1 MKKILITIIAG
12 SCFLSMQSCKKWI
25 DDSFANP
32 NGQTVAEPSTVLSSI
47 HANMA
52 RGIQFD
58 SRYIGGYTQYFL
70 STSALSTTERMGY
83 FAGSDAI
90 GEKWRTHYWN
100 LGQNLLNI
108 VRESDQSKRYEYAG
122 ACYAIWAWSWLH
134 LTDAHGE
141 VVLKQFAD
149 PNRITFDYDSQE
161 EVYQHVMKIADSAV
175 YFLNLASADAGASAR
190 LAVGDKY
197 FYGGNINLYKKMAY
211 GIKAKAFHRY
221 SNKSTYKPDSVIKYV
236 DLSFAS
242 AAEDAEIKFA
252 GGISDASN
260 FFGPRRANV
269 ASFRLSDWMVKMM
282 NGTIFTGATD
292 PRLGYITLKNTSNS
306 YSGLL
311 PGVGGTSTLTANF
324 WGKYN
329 ASTISG
335 GIDTDARTFFKN
347 ESNFP
352 VLTYTDL
359 QFMKAEAAFKKGDKN
374 LALTA
379 YTNGING
386 SFDLYAKYTGYL
398 PITSTDKANFL
409 ANTAIVPATS
419 SALTLSQIMLQK
431 YIALWGYGFEETW
444 VDLRRY
450 KYDPT
455 VYTGY
460 APPAS
465 LFPDNSG
472 KLVYRV
478 RPRYNSEYIWNIE
491 ALKLIGG
498 LDIDYHTKLTWF
510 VNP

>member
-1 MKKILITIIAG
+1 MKKILITLIAG

-32 NGQTVAEPSTVLSSI
+32 NGQTIAEPSTVLPSI

-70 STSALSTTERMGY
+70 STTALTTAERMGY
-83 FAGSDAI
+83 FAGSDAL

-108 VRESDQSKRYEYAG
+108 VRESDKSKRYEYAG

-149 PNRITFDYDSQE
+149 PARITFDYDSQE
-161 EVYQHVMKIADSAV
+161 EVYQHVMKIADSAI
-175 YFLNLASADAGASAR
+175 YFLNLAGADAGASAR
-190 LAVGDKY
+190 LAAGDQF
-197 FYGGNINLYKKMAY
+197 FYGGNLNLYKKMAY

-221 SNKSTYKPDSVIKYV
+221 FNKANYKPDSVIKYV
-236 DLSFAS
+236 DLAYSSAS
-242 AAEDAEIKFA
+242 EDAEIKFA
-252 GGISDASN
+252 GGISEAAN
-260 FFGPRRANV
+260 FFGPQRANV
-269 ASFRLSDWMVKMM
+269 ATFRLSDWMVKMM
-282 NGTIFTGATD
+282 NGTIFPGATD
-292 PRLGYITLKNTSNS
+292 PRLGYITKRNSTNS

-324 WGKYN
+324 WGFLN
-329 ASTISG
+329 ASTVSG
-335 GIDTDARTFFKN
+335 GIDTASRTFFKN
-347 ESNFP
+347 TSNFP
-352 VLTYTDL
+352 ILTYTDL

-374 LALTA
+374 LALSA
-379 YTNGING
+379 YLNGING
-386 SFDLYAKYTGYL
+386 SFDLYARYTGYD
-398 PITSTDKANFL
+398 PITPSNKAAFL
-409 ANTAIVPATS
+409 ANTNIVPATS
-419 SALTLSQIMLQK
+419 STLTLSQIMLQK

-444 VDLRRY
+444 VDMRKF
-450 KYDPT
+450 KYDPL

-465 LFPDNSG
+465 IFPDNSG
-472 KLVYRV
+472 KYVYRV

-491 ALKLIGG
+491 ALKVIGG